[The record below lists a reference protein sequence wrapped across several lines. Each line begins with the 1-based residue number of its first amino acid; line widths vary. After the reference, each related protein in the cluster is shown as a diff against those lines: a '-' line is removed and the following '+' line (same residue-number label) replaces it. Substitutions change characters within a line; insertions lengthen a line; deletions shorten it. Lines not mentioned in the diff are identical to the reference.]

1 MILFIY
7 NSYIGSG
14 LVSEDISK
22 FVVRIP
28 ANLHERI
35 KILADRDNRS
45 MNNYIIKV
53 LEEHVSMEHIRI
65 AHDTLGT
72 PAYEL
77 SADTVKMIIKDIQAD
92 YIKNSSDK

>member
-28 ANLHERI
+28 SDLHEEI
-35 KILADRDNRS
+35 KGFAEQDNRS
-45 MNNYIIKV
+45 LNKYIAKV
-53 LEEHVSMEHIRI
+53 LEEHVQQKKISSKIGNGEY
-65 AHDTLGT
+65 D
-72 PAYEL
+72 L
-77 SADTVKMIIKDIQAD
+77 SAETIDMIIHDI
-92 YIKNSSDK
+92 IGKRINKNSSDK